1 MAQEAAGPDVA
12 GALEV
17 TISPGKSQVLEL
29 PETYTDVM
37 IGDPKIADV
46 LPLNARSV
54 YIVGKTMGSTG
65 LTIYGPNKR
74 LIAAVNVVVAVDIQ
88 GLKAR
93 LAEILPNEKDI
104 AVRAAN
110 QSIVVSGTVSSP
122 IALEQVMALAQSY
135 AVDKDKVVN
144 MLGVEGTQQVMLS
157 VRFVEMERSTA
168 KDLSLNV
175 QRPAA
180 GVTGANPA
188 VQINTGDTVNNNA
201 SLLGS
206 TFGNIMARF
215 GSGSGSLDVLFDA
228 LEQKG
233 LIKTLAEPTLVTMSG
248 DTANFLAGGEFPVP
262 VAQQAS
268 VSGGTPTISV
278 DFKQFGI
285 ALAFTPTI
293 LQRRPDQPGGQSGSF
308 QHRSHHLGHHRWN
321 SDPRTKGPARPH
333 DRGAARRRVLHY
345 RRTVVGQLPE
355 PGAPA
360 SFRRRHA
367 GPGRSVPVQRFQEGR
382 DRTRHRRHAAPGDAA
397 SWLCGHSG
405 RSLRAAV

>member
-1 MAQEAAGPDVA
+1 M
-12 GALEV
+12 
-17 TISPGKSQVLEL
+17 
-29 PETYTDVM
+29 
-37 IGDPKIADV
+37 
-46 LPLNARSV
+46 
-54 YIVGKTMGSTG
+54 
-65 LTIYGPNKR
+65 
-74 LIAAVNVVVAVDIQ
+74 
-88 GLKAR
+88 
-93 LAEILPNEKDI
+93 
-104 AVRAAN
+104 
-110 QSIVVSGTVSSP
+110 VSGTVSSP

-293 LQRRPDQPGGQSGSF
+293 LNDGLINLVVNPEVSSIDPTTSVTTGGIQIPGLKVRRAHTTVELRDGESFTIAGLLSDNYQARCASFLSSATCRSWALCSGPTVS
-308 QHRSHHLGHHRWN
+308 
-321 SDPRTKGPARPH
+321 
-333 DRGAARRRVLHY
+333 
-345 RRTVVGQLPE
+345 RRTRPN
-355 PGAPA
+355 
-360 SFRRRHA
+360 SSSSSRR
-367 GPGRSVPVQRFQEGR
+367 
-382 DRTRHRRHAAPGDAA
+382 T
-397 SWLCGHSG
+397 W
-405 RSLRAAV
+405 